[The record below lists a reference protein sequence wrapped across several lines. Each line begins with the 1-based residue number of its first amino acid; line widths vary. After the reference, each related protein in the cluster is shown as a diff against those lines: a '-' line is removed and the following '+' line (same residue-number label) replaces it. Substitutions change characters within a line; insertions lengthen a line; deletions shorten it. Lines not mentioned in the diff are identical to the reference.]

1 MSQVAFFS
9 HVEKELRKE
18 LADLRDQLCR
28 GQGIKDYA
36 EYRHAVGRIQQMET
50 DIERI
55 KEEWSK
61 FNPDEV

>member
-1 MSQVAFFS
+1 MSQLEFFS
-9 HVEKELRKE
+9 HVEKELNRE
-18 LADLRDQLCR
+18 LEDLRDQLCR

-36 EYRHAVGRIQQMET
+36 EYRHAVGRIQQMAL